1 MTFGRRHMARRN
13 AIQALYQRDIT
24 GQSVQEIEDNFV
36 GVDELDDVDK
46 EYFHCLIHEVER
58 HHEQI
63 DVVLA
68 ECLDRDLVSVGPVER
83 AILRLGT
90 YELQYRLEIPTRV
103 VLNEAVRMSHIF
115 GAEEAYRFVNGVL
128 DGLAKRFGRDTG

>member
-46 EYFHCLIHEVER
+46 EYFIAADE
-58 HHEQI
+58 
-63 DVVLA
+63 A
-68 ECLDRDLVSVGPVER
+68 SV
-83 AILRLGT
+83 
-90 YELQYRLEIPTRV
+90 RV
-103 VLNEAVRMSHIF
+103 IV
-115 GAEEAYRFVNGVL
+115 
-128 DGLAKRFGRDTG
+128 